1 MLKIEI
7 RDLLGKTP
15 VGELCLRRAREKLKI
30 EANFDCFQGTSRFSI
45 ERNRILQRGSHYT
58 IRGHD
63 VSAG

>member
-1 MLKIEI
+1 MLEIGI
-7 RDLLGKTP
+7 RDPLGKTP

-45 ERNRILQRGSHYT
+45 EGNWILLIGSHYT

-63 VSAG
+63 VSA